1 MAPVADAPQIMADEA
16 SRLANTT
23 VARIVEAKGELDDP
37 AVLKECCTRLQ
48 KINAMLKTRIAESD
62 ALSSYEA
69 MNPGLTGI
77 GCDDRKLIAALCTRT
92 KASLE
97 RTKVAYRAKYDKDL
111 AKDVKGETKGWFT
124 GSDYG
129 RMMSYALSTPEN
141 YVADVIHAACHG
153 MGCDEEALIELC
165 LTRSPEQLAAGKKCW
180 EGRRD
185 RGLFDYIN
193 KELGHSY
200 RHLRY
205 LILEI
210 LKGKRI
216 WDGVPDEA
224 RANKHVEL
232 LHKECAKGMM
242 QDFKEDKVVDYLLA
256 GPPAEAALCADLYEK
271 KYGKSLK
278 KALEAKCGKKFHLA
292 LCALL
297 VTPEEF
303 LAMRLETAMK
313 GWGTDEKVL
322 VRLLGGLDHD
332 SRPSMPAVVAAYQ
345 RKYTR
350 TLGDALKAEIGGNF
364 LKASLAWIQA
374 LQDPAQP
381 LEAKCAVDVDACAD
395 LGELL
400 DDLVVENDSVS
411 AMMATIDAQ
420 EVYNSCHGWGTSD
433 GKLIALLAS
442 RSKPHLQDVAA
453 AYYDQR
459 DKPMLNRLRSE
470 TSGWYKLFLT
480 YLISSPE
487 DGDVRQ
493 LDAAMDGLGADGVA
507 LIEFLVG
514 NSQARVRAAKAK
526 WEGRH
531 DKSLVDR
538 IRSELHGAN
547 ETLALELLKGERDE
561 CGKADEKL
569 AVNQADQ
576 LAAGAKGWGTDTN
589 AFIQVLAKNSPKQN
603 RAVRSAYEKK
613 HNKSLESLIEREM
626 SGNLKKCM
634 LALLLP
640 PADYY
645 AKRLKEAFKGL
656 GTSDRVVC
664 RVLGGHDKADVL
676 AIAKRYHEK
685 YGKHLKDSL
694 KSECSGNYKR
704 VAMAWVSLPDALA
717 DPDAPIEIPEDTPD
731 EVEIAPMAAD
741 DAENDE
747 LPTPPPSP
755 AHVPQYAQP
764 AAAAV
769 PVARPQMMA
778 VTVPGGVY
786 PGMQIVVQ
794 APSGAR
800 LKVIVP
806 QGVGPGMQ
814 FQVPLPAARPAMP
827 APVPVAARP
836 AAPSGW
842 GGAPQQ
848 AQPAYH
854 QPPQPPHYA
863 QSPPQHYQQPP
874 PPQHY
879 QQPQQ
884 PYGAPR
890 PPPQYGQPQ
899 YGAPPPQQYGA
910 PPPQYGAPQYG
921 APPPQ
926 YGQQPP
932 PQYGAPPP
940 QYGQQPPPQYGQQP
954 PPQYGQQPPPYGQQP
969 PRY

>member
-141 YVADVIHAACHG
+141 YVADEPGAARG
-153 MGCDEEALIELC
+153 GQEVLGGPA
-165 LTRSPEQLAAGKKCW
+165 RPG
-180 EGRRD
+180 
-185 RGLFDYIN
+185 GLFDYIN
-193 KELGHSY
+193 KELGHFY

-350 TLGDALKAEIGGNF
+350 TLRDALKSEISGNF

-381 LEAKCAVDVDACAD
+381 LEAKCAVDVETCAD

-420 EVYNSCHGWGTSD
+420 E
-433 GKLIALLAS
+433 
-442 RSKPHLQDVAA
+442 DVAA

-569 AVNQADQ
+569 AANQADQ

-589 AFIQVLAKNSPKQN
+589 AFIQ
-603 RAVRSAYEKK
+603 K

-778 VTVPGGVY
+778 
-786 PGMQIVVQ
+786 
-794 APSGAR
+794 
-800 LKVIVP
+800 
-806 QGVGPGMQ
+806 
-814 FQVPLPAARPAMP
+814 
-827 APVPVAARP
+827 
-836 AAPSGW
+836 
-842 GGAPQQ
+842 
-848 AQPAYH
+848 
-854 QPPQPPHYA
+854 
-863 QSPPQHYQQPP
+863 
-874 PPQHY
+874 
-879 QQPQQ
+879 
-884 PYGAPR
+884 
-890 PPPQYGQPQ
+890 
-899 YGAPPPQQYGA
+899 
-910 PPPQYGAPQYG
+910 
-921 APPPQ
+921 
-926 YGQQPP
+926 
-932 PQYGAPPP
+932 
-940 QYGQQPPPQYGQQP
+940 
-954 PPQYGQQPPPYGQQP
+954 
-969 PRY
+969 

>member
-1 MAPVADAPQIMADEA
+1 
-16 SRLANTT
+16 
-23 VARIVEAKGELDDP
+23 
-37 AVLKECCTRLQ
+37 
-48 KINAMLKTRIAESD
+48 
-62 ALSSYEA
+62 

-345 RKYTR
+345 PGQEK
-350 TLGDALKAEIGGNF
+350 GDST
-364 LKASLAWIQA
+364 SLQRAPGPGA
-374 LQDPAQP
+374 
-381 LEAKCAVDVDACAD
+381 LEAKCAVGGGGAD

-433 GKLIALLAS
+433 GKLIALRAS
-442 RSKPHLQDVAA
+442 RSAAPPGRRDALRPARQAHAQPAPVRDVGLVQAVPHLPHLVARGRRRA
-453 AYYDQR
+453 SSTRHGRPRR
-459 DKPMLNRLRSE
+459 D
-470 TSGWYKLFLT
+470 
-480 YLISSPE
+480 
-487 DGDVRQ
+487 
-493 LDAAMDGLGADGVA
+493 AA

-547 ETLALELLKGERDE
+547 EALARALKGGATSAARPT
-561 CGKADEKL
+561 KL
-569 AVNQADQ
+569 AANQADQ

-603 RAVRSAYEKK
+603 RGPVRVQKK

-656 GTSDRVVC
+656 GTSDASSAAR
-664 RVLGGHDKADVL
+664 LGGHDKAGVL

-769 PVARPQMMA
+769 PARPQMMA
-778 VTVPGGVY
+778 
-786 PGMQIVVQ
+786 
-794 APSGAR
+794 
-800 LKVIVP
+800 
-806 QGVGPGMQ
+806 
-814 FQVPLPAARPAMP
+814 
-827 APVPVAARP
+827 
-836 AAPSGW
+836 
-842 GGAPQQ
+842 
-848 AQPAYH
+848 
-854 QPPQPPHYA
+854 
-863 QSPPQHYQQPP
+863 
-874 PPQHY
+874 
-879 QQPQQ
+879 
-884 PYGAPR
+884 
-890 PPPQYGQPQ
+890 
-899 YGAPPPQQYGA
+899 
-910 PPPQYGAPQYG
+910 
-921 APPPQ
+921 
-926 YGQQPP
+926 
-932 PQYGAPPP
+932 
-940 QYGQQPPPQYGQQP
+940 
-954 PPQYGQQPPPYGQQP
+954 
-969 PRY
+969 

>member
-332 SRPSMPAVVAAYQ
+332 SRRRCRRWYQ

-350 TLGDALKAEIGGNF
+350 TLRDALKSEISGNF

-381 LEAKCAVDVDACAD
+381 LEAKCAVDVETCAD

-453 AYYDQR
+453 
-459 DKPMLNRLRSE
+459 

-493 LDAAMDGLGADGVA
+493 LADGLGASDGVA

-569 AVNQADQ
+569 AANQADQ

-863 QSPPQHYQQPP
+863 HTASPSAAAQRR
-874 PPQHY
+874 
-879 QQPQQ
+879 
-884 PYGAPR
+884 GA
-890 PPPQYGQPQ
+890 PPQYGAPQ
-899 YGAPPPQQYGA
+899 YGAPPPQ
-910 PPPQYGAPQYG
+910 QYG

-954 PPQYGQQPPPYGQQP
+954 PPQYGQQPPPYGQPP